1 MNEYSFNDF
10 SLFVVC
16 KACGKQHDTADI
28 RIVSVEADLQ
38 GADVVAFLCPVV
50 GEMTSSR
57 VYKGVAHNE

>member
-28 RIVSVEADLQ
+28 RIVSVEEDLQ
-38 GADVVAFLCPVV
+38 GADVVAFVCPVV
-50 GEMTSSR
+50 DVITSSR
-57 VYKGVAHNE
+57 VYRGVAHNE